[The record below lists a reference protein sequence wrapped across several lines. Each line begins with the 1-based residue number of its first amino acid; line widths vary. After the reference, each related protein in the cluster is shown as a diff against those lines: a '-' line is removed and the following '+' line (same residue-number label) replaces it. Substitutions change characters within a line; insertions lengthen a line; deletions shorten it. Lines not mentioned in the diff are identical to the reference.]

1 MIYMGPSSNKNKV
14 HEKEAQMP
22 IASILAT
29 LPSLHHQSLPK
40 NVWQVPYGEFQFSEK
55 EENK

>member
-1 MIYMGPSSNKNKV
+1 MISMGPSSNKNKV

-22 IASILAT
+22 IACIPAT
-29 LPSLHHQSLPK
+29 SSPLHHQSLPM
-40 NVWQVPYGEFQFSEK
+40 NLWQVPYGKLQFSEK

>member
-1 MIYMGPSSNKNKV
+1 MGPSSNKNKV